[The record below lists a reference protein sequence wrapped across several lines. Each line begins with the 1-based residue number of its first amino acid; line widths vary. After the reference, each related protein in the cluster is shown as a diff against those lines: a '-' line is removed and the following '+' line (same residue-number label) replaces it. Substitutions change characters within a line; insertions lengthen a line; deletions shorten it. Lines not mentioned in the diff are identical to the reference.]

1 MSLCASICNNSAI
14 IAAIFAAAAAVA
26 MHNEKDKDGIE
37 NAPSLFGLL
46 AATVVF
52 IAILAIMFGIIIFVT

>member
-14 IAAIFAAAAAVA
+14 ISLCIAAAAAAA

-37 NAPSLFGLL
+37 NVPSLFGLL
-46 AATVVF
+46 AVTVVF
-52 IAILAIMFGIIIFVT
+52 IVILAIMFGIIIFVT